1 MSSPRNILLA
11 LRWYHPKI
19 HRGVAR
25 YARET
30 GWHLNADLSRTQS
43 GLECWDG
50 DGIITQPKLTS
61 PSPLDELLE
70 LLPQPQVIIGRHLFG
85 NDEEIGR
92 LAAEHFH
99 DLGVRSVATLGYKG
113 KHHMRL
119 TSCKQEAKAFAD
131 VAEMFV
137 DEFAPWPERKRSLV
151 EQIRMLPKPVAI
163 FAVNDDI
170 GAWAIEACLSA
181 GFAVPDEVAVLGV
194 RNDELLCEA
203 LAVPLS
209 SIENNIEEFG
219 YQAAAMLD
227 RHLDGEPL
235 PTTMMKIPPRGVV
248 VRQSTDVLAIAHP
261 QVLRAMQFIRGNL
274 TEEFN
279 VADVVHETAMSQ
291 RGLYKAFSDHLGRSI
306 HETILHERLK
316 LAKQRLLAGND
327 TVESIAMQAGF
338 TDARHLHRIFRQAT
352 GMTPRK
358 WVESHKPQRRT

>member
-25 YARET
+25 YAREA

-43 GLECWDG
+43 GLEYWDG
-50 DGIITQPKLTS
+50 DGIITQPKTDLPT
-61 PSPLDELLE
+61 PLDGLLE
-70 LLPQPQVIIGRHLFG
+70 ALPQPQVIIGHHLFG
-85 NDEEIGR
+85 NNEETGR

-99 DLGVRSVATLGYKG
+99 DLGVRSVATLGLKG
-113 KHHMRL
+113 IDHMRL
-119 TSCKQEAKAFAD
+119 TSCKKEAKAFAD
-131 VAEMFV
+131 VAEIFV
-137 DEFAPWPERKRSLV
+137 DKHAPWPKRQGSLV
-151 EQIRMLPKPVAI
+151 EQIRILPKPVAI

-181 GFAVPDEVAVLGV
+181 GIAVPDEVAVLGV

-209 SIENNIEEFG
+209 SIENNVEEFG

-235 PTTMMKIPPRGVV
+235 PKTMLEIPPRGVV

-261 QVLRAMQFIRGNL
+261 QVLRAMQFIQRNL
-274 TEEFN
+274 TKQFS
-279 VADVVHETAMSQ
+279 VGDVVRATAMSQ

-316 LAKQRLLAGND
+316 LAKDRLLSGND
-327 TVESIAMQAGF
+327 TIDSIALQAGF
-338 TDARHLHRIFRQAT
+338 SDARHLHRIFRQAT
-352 GMTPRK
+352 GMTPRE
-358 WVESHKPQRRT
+358 WVESHRPKKK

>member
-25 YARET
+25 YAREA
-30 GWHLNADLSRTQS
+30 GWHLNTDLCHTQS

-50 DGIITQPKLTS
+50 DGIITHAKFS
-61 PSPLDELLE
+61 MHPSPIDGLLE
-70 LLPQPQVIIGRHLFG
+70 SLPQPRVEIARHVHG
-85 NDEEIGR
+85 KDGEVGQ
-92 LAAEHFH
+92 LAADHFR
-99 DLGVRSVATLGYKG
+99 DLGVRNVATLGFEG
-113 KHHMRL
+113 SIGIRL
-119 TSCKQEAKAFAD
+119 RSCEQESKAFAD
-131 VAEMFV
+131 VSRIV
-137 DEFAPWPERKRSLV
+137 SYPDAPWRERKESLV
-151 EQIRMLPKPVAI
+151 EQLRMLPKPVAV
-163 FAVNDDI
+163 FAVNDEG
-170 GAWAIEACLSA
+170 GAWVIEACLSA
-181 GFAVPDEVAVLGV
+181 GIAVPDEVAVLGV
-194 RNDELLCEA
+194 RNDELVCEA

-235 PTTMMKIPPRGVV
+235 PKTSMEIPPCGVV

-274 TEEFN
+274 TEQFS
-279 VADVVHETAMSQ
+279 VTDVVRATAMSQ

-316 LAKQRLLAGND
+316 LAKNRLLSGND
-327 TVESIAMQAGF
+327 TIDSIALQAGF
-338 TDARHLHRIFRQAT
+338 TDARHLHRIFRQALD
-352 GMTPRK
+352 MTPRE
-358 WVESHKPQRRT
+358 WVESHRPQKE